1 MAARGGRVAIPLI
14 AAVEAVAKKEFK
26 GIIAEKIV
34 EIGGGGGGRS
44 GSAAGADFHGS
55 VAQKKRAFH
64 VKAVALR
71 FQTQVA
77 AFDSRVAARVNAV
90 AVRVRRQLSA
100 REREAGFALLGLQ
113 MRAVAACEY
122 AQVAAFDP
130 QRRRAQ
136 PVPGLTDHGQR
147 SLAGNGDLASGDDGR
162 VLVVRVFGAP
172 QVADG
177 AAAAR
182 GQRQAQIPAR
192 RQRRGR
198 GTGKLRPVPDQ
209 FHIFRLH
216 GKAAF
221 GHRSREAI
229 AAAFHDG
236 DPLAVYLHAR
246 AGCNARVGKYDL
258 RLRQRRA
265 APKEQAQR
273 AQRRQMLF
281 HIVHTSG
288 MFFCYHVIS

>member
-1 MAARGGRVAIPLI
+1 MAARGGRVAISLI
-14 AAVEAVAKKEFK
+14 AAVEAVAKEKFK

-55 VAQKKRAFH
+55 AAQKKRAFH

-100 REREAGFALLGLQ
+100 REREAGFALPGLQ
-113 MRAVAACEY
+113 MRAVAARKY

-162 VLVVRVFGAP
+162 VLVVRAFGAP
-172 QVADG
+172 QVAD
-177 AAAAR
+177 AR
-182 GQRQAQIPAR
+182 GQ
-192 RQRRGR
+192 
-198 GTGKLRPVPDQ
+198 
-209 FHIFRLH
+209 H
-216 GKAAF
+216 
-221 GHRSREAI
+221 
-229 AAAFHDG
+229 
-236 DPLAVYLHAR
+236 
-246 AGCNARVGKYDL
+246 
-258 RLRQRRA
+258 
-265 APKEQAQR
+265 
-273 AQRRQMLF
+273 
-281 HIVHTSG
+281 
-288 MFFCYHVIS
+288 